1 MNGWLALSAQMM
13 RLGMESQWIVLQRLS
28 RLQAGGPVA
37 RKEAERMVTEKA
49 TAAASEAF
57 ALSLALAS
65 GKSPLSALQA
75 TVKSYR
81 KKVAANRR
89 RLGRR
94 SRCNQDSIN
103 RP

>member
-1 MNGWLALSAQMM
+1 MMNGWLALSAQML
-13 RLGMESQWIVLQRLS
+13 RLGIESQWIILQRVS
-28 RLQAGGPVA
+28 RLQAGGPLA
-37 RKEAERMVTEKA
+37 RKEARRMVTEKT

-65 GKSPLSALQA
+65 GKSPLSALQS

-81 KKVAANRR
+81 KKVGSNRR

-94 SRCNQDSIN
+94 RRKQT
-103 RP
+103 R